1 MSLEPIKNDD
11 EIEVGMEGN
20 PNIILIQKK
29 GEKED
34 KKKIKKEKEE
44 EEDELKPIE
53 KEKEVIISTV
63 ERDRII
69 TFENRL
75 FPALSEALLPLY
87 TFVGFLEAESG
98 KRIYYRYNDQ
108 ISQEEKQNPLVKG
121 CQTIQEF
128 KNKNNHLGFAILQ
141 LIDLPDPM
149 VKPEVIVKANISDL
163 YRRYVNPDY
172 PFDSFDAEEGFPV
185 RLWKL
190 LPLTS
195 FQYILSVSSYGAIHM
210 AALELKKDLKTLII
224 SEDVNFLFAQFVCK
238 KYISPKQNAFASGLN
253 GDNAQFRVASG
264 FRTTVVA
271 NAKWMMAFKLHF
283 EKNIV
288 EVVEDNT
295 KKAQSLYLEY
305 HKNTPNTPDNYKSLD
320 DQQISNFYKADPER
334 YERFYEFVKKGIRK
348 VYKEIKEIK
357 L

>member
-1 MSLEPIKNDD
+1 MSLEPVKDEEKKNYT
-11 EIEVGMEGN
+11 VMPGN
-20 PNIILIQKK
+20 PNLLIP
-29 GEKED
+29 
-34 KKKIKKEKEE
+34 KEKEE
-44 EEDELKPIE
+44 LEEEVPIKKKEELVSDE
-53 KEKEVIISTV
+53 
-63 ERDRII
+63 RNRII

-128 KNKNNHLGFAILQ
+128 KNKNNHLGLAILQ

-149 VKPEVIVKANISDL
+149 VKKEKGINANISDL

-172 PFDSFDAEEGFPV
+172 PFVGFNPQEGFPR

-195 FQYILSVSSYGAIHM
+195 FQYILSVSSYGAISM

-271 NAKWMMAFKLHF
+271 NAKWIMAFKLHF

-305 HKNTPNTPDNYKSLD
+305 RKNRPNIPNDYNLLSD
-320 DQQISNFYKADPER
+320 DQISDFYRDDPEL
-334 YERFYEFVKKGIRK
+334 YERFYEFLKMGIRK

>member
-1 MSLEPIKNDD
+1 MSLEPVKNDD
-11 EIEVGMEGN
+11 EIEVGIEGN
-20 PNIILIQKK
+20 PNIMLIQKK
-29 GEKED
+29 SKED
-34 KKKIKKEKEE
+34 KKKNKKEKEE
-44 EEDELKPIE
+44 QVIVSDE
-53 KEKEVIISTV
+53 
-63 ERDRII
+63 RQRII

-108 ISQEEKQNPLVKG
+108 ISQEAKQNPLVLG

-128 KNKNNHLGFAILQ
+128 KNANNHLGLAILH

-149 VKPEVIVKANISDL
+149 VKVKPEKMDANISDL

-172 PFDSFDAEEGFPV
+172 PFVGFNPQEGFPR

-195 FQYILSVSSYGAIHM
+195 FQYILSVSSYGAISM

-271 NAKWMMAFKLHF
+271 NSKWIMAFKLHF

-295 KKAQSLYLEY
+295 KKAQSLYIEY
-305 HKNTPNTPDNYKSLD
+305 RKNRPNIPNDYNLLSD
-320 DQQISNFYKADPER
+320 DQISDFYRDDPEL
-334 YERFYEFVKKGIRK
+334 YERFYEFLKMGIRK